1 MYIMVKK
8 SAALSLA
15 AVALFVSHVS
25 AAAMANAPRSIA
37 AGEIKAKTFNLQGHE
52 KRINAHHAKM
62 TKDGRAQELSKEF
75 MAVHQGMKKGSYKYD
90 LATARKVMQ
99 EVYAKRM
106 PAAAQ
111 GLKQHLENNT
121 K

>member
-15 AVALFVSHVS
+15 AVALFVSPLS
-25 AAAMANAPRSIA
+25 AATVVPR
-37 AGEIKAKTFNLQGHE
+37 GEKVKEFNLHGHE
-52 KRINAHHAKM
+52 NRINAHHAKM
-62 TKDGRAQELSKEF
+62 TKNGKAQELSKEF
-75 MAVHQGMKKGSYKYD
+75 MAVHEGMKKGSYKYD
-90 LATARKVMQ
+90 LATARRVMQ

-106 PAAAQ
+106 PAASHD
-111 GLKQHLENNT
+111 LKQHLENNT